1 MAAQSAGAY
10 AGGMNAS
17 SNILTVN
24 HLVVVRAA
32 NRAALALLDDAAGLA
47 LAGPLRVLDGG
58 NCINIYPLAR
68 ALRRRTAALTDAL
81 RNVRLSRAFTC
92 YQMLALVTDTPADG
106 TPTLVLDLLGTFYD
120 ESVPLYETQR
130 LLRLAIL
137 ELLRLR
143 TGGPLTVSA
152 RPPGQLAANRQPLYE
167 TLLSVAE
174 ELR

>member
-1 MAAQSAGAY
+1 MVERRARAY
-10 AGGMNAS
+10 AGGMNAPS
-17 SNILTVN
+17 IPLTVN
-24 HLVVVRAA
+24 HLVIVRAA
-32 NRAALALLDDAAGLA
+32 NRISLALLDEAASLA
-47 LAGPLRVLDGG
+47 LTGPLRVLDGG

-68 ALRRRTAALTDAL
+68 ALRRRTAALTAAL

-92 YQMLALVTDTPADG
+92 YQMLALLAETPADG
-106 TPTLVLDLLGTFYD
+106 TPTLALDLLGTFYD
-120 ESVPLYETQR
+120 ESVPLYESQR

-143 TGGPLTVSA
+143 AGGPLTVSA

>member
-1 MAAQSAGAY
+1 MVGKQRGAY
-10 AGGMNAS
+10 AGGMNATP
-17 SNILTVN
+17 NTLTVN

-32 NRAALALLDDAAGLA
+32 NRTGLALLDDAAGLA

-68 ALRRRTAALTDAL
+68 ALRRRTAALTEAL

-92 YQMLALVTDTPADG
+92 YQMLALLTESPADG
-106 TPTLVLDLLGTFYD
+106 CPTLVLDLLGTFYD

-143 TGGPLTVSA
+143 AGGPLTVSA
-152 RPPGQLAANRQPLYE
+152 RPPGQPAANRQPLYE
-167 TLLSVAE
+167 TLLSAAE

>member
-1 MAAQSAGAY
+1 MAAGHAESY
-10 AGGMNAS
+10 AGGMNALP
-17 SNILTVN
+17 IPLTVN
-24 HLVVVRAA
+24 RLTVVRAGS
-32 NRAALALLDDAAGLA
+32 RGALALLDDAADLA

-58 NCINIYPLAR
+58 NCINVYPLAR
-68 ALRRRTAALTDAL
+68 ALRRRTAALSTAL
-81 RNVRLSRAFTC
+81 GNVRLSRAFTC
-92 YQMLALVTDTPADG
+92 YQMLALLTETPADG
-106 TPTLVLDLLGTFYD
+106 LPTLVLDLLGTFYD

-130 LLRLAIL
+130 LLRQAIL

-143 TGGPLTVSA
+143 AGGRLTVSA